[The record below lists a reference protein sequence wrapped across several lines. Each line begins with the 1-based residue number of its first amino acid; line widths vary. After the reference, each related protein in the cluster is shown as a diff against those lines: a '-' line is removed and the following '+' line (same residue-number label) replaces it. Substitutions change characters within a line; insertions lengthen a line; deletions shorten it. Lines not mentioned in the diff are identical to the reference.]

1 MSKERII
8 FFSEKYSNGKVW
20 QVDMKIPRGNRG
32 VKGVYGAAPVRD
44 RALLWE
50 NGVIPYTLEDSV
62 RKYREKRAG
71 RVEERRGEGF
81 GGWVGVRWELA
92 IHNNAPPPTPI
103 GNLGWLCCG
112 RCLCF
117 YVWPKERFSCSKNH
131 TMVEAWQSPACNLLL
146 VAMRQM
152 NIHSFTWRKPLASSW
167 RLSVVAHI

>member
-1 MSKERII
+1 
-8 FFSEKYSNGKVW
+8 
-20 QVDMKIPRGNRG
+20 MKIPRGNRG

-81 GGWVGVRWELA
+81 GGWGGVRWELA
-92 IHNNAPPPTPI
+92 IHSNAPPPPPTPHPYRKSWMTALRAFSMFLRLAK
-103 GNLGWLCCG
+103 GAVFMFQKPWQSARVSRKSFLENVLG
-112 RCLCF
+112 
-117 YVWPKERFSCSKNH
+117 
-131 TMVEAWQSPACNLLL
+131 SPACNLLL